1 MSNSNLF
8 PILIRW
14 AILMFLVTAGLLL
27 AAGTAHLPMLN
38 AYIVALAP
46 SLLIMMLAIA
56 PQIAKERGKADGGE
70 HDLNEARARLALVVL
85 LLITIVMAALDV
97 SLLHLFNYVPIALI
111 TITMVMYI
119 SGSGF
124 HA

>member
-14 AILMFLVTAGLLL
+14 AILMVFVAAGLLV

-46 SLLIMMLAIA
+46 SLLVMTLAIA
-56 PQIAKERGKADGGE
+56 PQIAKERGSADGGK
-70 HDLNEARARLALVVL
+70 HDLHDARSRLDLVVL
-85 LLITIVMAALDV
+85 LFVTIYMLALDV
-97 SLLHLFNYVPIALI
+97 CC
-111 TITMVMYI
+111 
-119 SGSGF
+119 
-124 HA
+124 